1 MGPSIQQEKQTMSAS
16 FQCTIMTPSGPIF
29 EGEVT
34 YVSFPAWDGQY
45 GVMAGMAPMLGQ
57 LGDGPLTIEA
67 TDGRTELMLKGGFAH
82 MQGGTLTLL
91 TEQTDAA

>member
-1 MGPSIQQEKQTMSAS
+1 MPAS
-16 FQCTIMTPSGPIF
+16 FRCTIMTPSGPAF

-45 GVMAGMAPMLGQ
+45 GVMAGMAPMLGK
-57 LGDGPLTIEA
+57 LGSGPLTIET
-67 TDGRTELMLKGGFAH
+67 TDGRTDMTLGGGFAH

-91 TEQTDAA
+91 TERAEAA